1 MENIEEVKTFGAQD
15 TNKQSQEN
23 LNEKK
28 RLGKISEIIE
38 LEKLENYR
46 IFSTEN
52 VKKQAKKKG
61 YEKFYELAD
70 ILKKRVIY
78 PVKDTIAKNPLEALN
93 KTLNKKGFISGKTLQ
108 SFLPSMPLNDIYK
121 NLVNQKIIFPDFDN
135 VGYVLKADFISGNI
149 KKKYNKIQKMIENK
163 QSFADTYTLPLE
175 EYAQILKE
183 AFPKDLFFEDIETTF
198 GSSFVDVDIYQNF
211 IKDTF
216 FNKEVIKELKG
227 SEGISDLVDIDIE
240 IKKVGAKFIIEEFC
254 ISSKKGSYYQK
265 LDRSSYNQLGK
276 DLEVY
281 NDKHEVKFELREM
294 LERVLNNSSLQV
306 THTEIAV
313 KDGKEHT
320 KRIVE
325 SVPTK
330 NAIDNAEKIKELFK
344 DYLFT
349 KKDFRDRIQE
359 RYNKEINV
367 FSQVKLEY
375 SGYLDYKTMSK
386 ELTLRKHQDNAIFK
400 GISKKAMLYDHQVG
414 AGKTL
419 VGITLAMEQKRM
431 GLIRKTLI
439 LVPNHL
445 SEQWAKEIARAYPNA
460 NVLIDPATNRNKKT
474 RKEFLYRAQ
483 NGDFDAII
491 INNSL

>member
-1 MENIEEVKTFGAQD
+1 
-15 TNKQSQEN
+15 
-23 LNEKK
+23 
-28 RLGKISEIIE
+28 
-38 LEKLENYR
+38 
-46 IFSTEN
+46 
-52 VKKQAKKKG
+52 
-61 YEKFYELAD
+61 
-70 ILKKRVIY
+70 
-78 PVKDTIAKNPLEALN
+78 
-93 KTLNKKGFISGKTLQ
+93 
-108 SFLPSMPLNDIYK
+108 MP
-121 NLVNQKIIFPDFDN
+121 
-135 VGYVLKADFISGNI
+135 
-149 KKKYNKIQKMIENK
+149 
-163 QSFADTYTLPLE
+163 YTLPLE

-183 AFPKDLFFEDIETTF
+183 AFPKDLFFEYIETTF

-306 THTEIAV
+306 THTETTV

-320 KRIVE
+320 KRVVE

-349 KKDFRDRIQE
+349 KKDFRDRIQD

-367 FSQVKLEY
+367 FSQEKLEY
-375 SGYLDYKTMSK
+375 SGFLDYKNMSK

-400 GISKKAMLYDHQVG
+400 GISKKSMLYDHQVG

-419 VGITLAMEQKRM
+419 IGITLAMEQKRM
-431 GLIRKTLI
+431 GLVRKTLI

-445 SEQWAKEIARAYPNA
+445 SEQWSKEFAKAYPNA
-460 NVLIDPATNRNKKT
+460 NILIDPSTNRNKKT

-491 INNSL
+491 MRHSTFENLNVLETMESEVLEREKEALIQMKQKAQAKSHLDVEISNQIKKIDNKLNKTANKMKKDADNEIAFEDLGIDCLIVDEAHNFKNLFITTTQNNVKGLPLTESKKCYKMYSATQYMAITQITLAKILCYMVESCKG